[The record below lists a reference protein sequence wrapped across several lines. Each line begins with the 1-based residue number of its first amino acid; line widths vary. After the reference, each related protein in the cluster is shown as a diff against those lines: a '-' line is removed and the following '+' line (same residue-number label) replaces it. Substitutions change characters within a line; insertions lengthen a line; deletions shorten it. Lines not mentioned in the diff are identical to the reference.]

1 MIKLTVPLCLLILG
15 AFACNSGSR
24 PAKTKMA
31 ITDTANFYPIA
42 DFFRKQ
48 IEYVDLRNFTLFRIT
63 VKDGKRDSS
72 VLTKDEFIALAKV
85 FLDKSISSPAIKAL
99 YRETVF
105 QDLSTNSYTL
115 NYSPL
120 GHDAEVKNID
130 VLLDEDTRQVKRIF
144 IKSSY
149 ARGDTAIDEQY
160 NWKAD
165 KSFQVNRFLQT
176 KNGFTSKELNYVNWN
191 DTRE

>member
-1 MIKLTVPLCLLILG
+1 MLG
-15 AFACNSGSR
+15 AIACDSGSR
-24 PAKTKMA
+24 PAKTKIAMA
-31 ITDTANFYPIA
+31 DTANFYPIG

-48 IEYVDLRNFTLFRIT
+48 IQYVDLRNFTLYRIT
-63 VKDGKRDSS
+63 VKDSKRDSS
-72 VLTKDEFIALAKV
+72 VLTKDEFIALAKA
-85 FLDKSISSPAIKAL
+85 FLDKSISSPAIKVL
-99 YRETVF
+99 YTESVF

-115 NYSPL
+115 NYSSL

-149 ARGDTAIDEQY
+149 ARGDTTIDEHY

-165 KSFQVNRFLQT
+165 KSFQINRFLQT

-191 DTRE
+191 DTRQ